1 MKCDKKKCL
10 LALVFLSSLLMS
22 LKVYSNEPET
32 NWKYVELVNPF
43 VDSHRSRWFFFSS
56 ACRPFGMVSLSPD
69 TDTEHS
75 WGSGYMYGSKYIR
88 CFSHIHNWQ
97 MSGVAVMPT
106 VGPFKGHLGMDS
118 YQSEFTH
125 EGEIAKPGFHKVK
138 LTNYDV
144 TAELRAFF
152 SGSDV
157 PKHLLRYKDLFV
169 YQQLQQEVH
178 LGEDFDARVL
188 AEVEVPVVKAKRL
201 TLAARFMPLFKAAA
215 VVAVVLSLGNVM
227 QHSFFS
233 DVEEVAATDTIGKQI
248 SAPSVALSGDVPV
261 SHEKQVMDSLRRV
274 NKELEIKE

>member
-144 TAELRAFF
+144 TAELTSTMRVGFHRLY
-152 SGSDV
+152 V
-157 PKHLLRYKDLFV
+157 P
-169 YQQLQQEVH
+169 
-178 LGEDFDARVL
+178 
-188 AEVEVPVVKAKRL
+188 PKR
-201 TLAARFMPLFKAAA
+201 F
-215 VVAVVLSLGNVM
+215 
-227 QHSFFS
+227 
-233 DVEEVAATDTIGKQI
+233 
-248 SAPSVALSGDVPV
+248 
-261 SHEKQVMDSLRRV
+261 
-274 NKELEIKE
+274 ELCPF

>member
-1 MKCDKKKCL
+1 MD
-10 LALVFLSSLLMS
+10 
-22 LKVYSNEPET
+22 
-32 NWKYVELVNPF
+32 
-43 VDSHRSRWFFFSS
+43 
-56 ACRPFGMVSLSPD
+56 
-69 TDTEHS
+69 
-75 WGSGYMYGSKYIR
+75 SKYIEQLLER
-88 CFSHIHNWQ
+88 YWQ
-97 MSGVAVMPT
+97 CETS
-106 VGPFKGHLGMDS
+106 LED
-118 YQSEFTH
+118 E
-125 EGEIAKPGFHKVK
+125 
-138 LTNYDV
+138 
-144 TAELRAFF
+144 AELRAFF

-233 DVEEVAATDTIGKQI
+233 
-248 SAPSVALSGDVPV
+248 APSVALSGDVPV